1 MRYFIAN
8 IAFHAVITI
17 IFIVLAC
24 IFTARNRK
32 HKTKHVVTYFFPIAF
47 AIVALVDIA
56 IYMAPRLLDI
66 NCLTSNNYYY
76 DTGTVENIGFLKNY
90 FVIEGNYYYVNPLRN
105 TLTEG
110 DTVRV
115 KHTQYSSYTVD
126 WTLITDT
133 EEGDSDTSV
142 TEETES

>member
-17 IFIVLAC
+17 VFIVLSC

-90 FVIEGNYYYVNPLRN
+90 FVIDGNYYYVNPLRN

-126 WTLITDT
+126 WTIVSGFDPD
-133 EEGDSDTSV
+133 EDSKA
-142 TEETES
+142 TEETEI

>member
-17 IFIVLAC
+17 VFIVLAC

-32 HKTKHVVTYFFPIAF
+32 RTTKHVVTYLFPIAF
-47 AIVALVDIA
+47 TIVALVDITV
-56 IYMAPRLLDI
+56 YMAPRLLDI
-66 NCLTSNNYYY
+66 NCLASNNYYY

-90 FVIEGNYYYVNPLRN
+90 FVIDGNYYYVNPLRN
-105 TLTEG
+105 TLAEG

-115 KHTQYSSYTVD
+115 KHTQYSAYTVD

-133 EEGDSDTSV
+133 EGEDAETSV